1 VFREAADIAYYF
13 HWGREELQKMTG
25 KERVVWL
32 KQINRIHEAQK
43 VQRTA
48 EAAEQAKMLLS
59 AKDEQEY

>member
-1 VFREAADIAYYF
+1 
-13 HWGREELQKMTG
+13 MTG